1 MKPTRDP
8 FGELDDRTPDELAAV
23 RALAADLDALLDA
36 PPLAPIV
43 VPPEE
48 EDEELDITRDAMP
61 LLPTT
66 ASVPIV
72 ADLPPDPVE
81 SGLAERMRGV
91 LRGVLDRSRK
101 NKKRQAR

>member
-8 FGELDDRTPDELAAV
+8 FGELDDRTAEELAAV

-36 PPLAPIV
+36 PPLPPLV
-43 VPPEE
+43 VPPE

-61 LLPTT
+61 LLPMT
-66 ASVPIV
+66 ASVPAISSP
-72 ADLPPDPVE
+72 PPDPVE

-91 LRGVLDRSRK
+91 LRGVLDRTRK

>member
-8 FGELDDRTPDELAAV
+8 FGELDDRTPEELAAV
-23 RALAADLDALLDA
+23 RSLAAELDALLDA
-36 PPLAPIV
+36 PPPPPIV

-48 EDEELDITRDAMP
+48 DDELAITRDAMP
-61 LLPTT
+61 RLPTT

-72 ADLPPDPVE
+72 ADLPADPVE

-91 LRGVLDRSRK
+91 LRGVLDRTRK
-101 NKKRQAR
+101 NKKRQPR